1 MKKILFLTYFIFSLG
16 LFANDNDYATKGD
29 IKALIH
35 HLDKRF
41 EQIDKRFEQVDK
53 RFEQVDKRFEQ
64 VDKRFDQIDR
74 RFDQVDKRLDFH
86 EKLIYLLMG
95 LIFASPFIAIYLK
108 DKKDIEFNQKYAELM
123 KLIIIL
129 KEMAKKDKDLES
141 HLKIANFI

>member
-64 VDKRFDQIDR
+64 VDR